1 MRGSRIPG
9 SGEPETP
16 TRRSATAPAIAFTLT
31 LVLAFAAALVVNA
44 YVSSE
49 FVPDQ
54 RHAKVGSGTVPE
66 AVRTGGP
73 LVDASTKDGRSYR
86 LPPRTIA
93 LTFDD
98 GPDPKW
104 TPRVVEVLE
113 RHDVAATFFV
123 VGAQVVKHPDLT
135 RDLHA
140 AGHQLGVHSF
150 SHADLTSLPDWR
162 RRWEYS
168 QTQLAIAGA
177 TGVTTSL
184 IRFPYSSTPAAID
197 DRNWPLFREAADVGY
212 LNVLTSVDSQ
222 DWARPG
228 VDAIVRNATPSGPD
242 GAVVLMHDAG
252 GDRSQTIA
260 ALDRY
265 IPEMKRRG
273 FRFVTVTEA
282 LDLGAASAGPQVI
295 APAADAN
302 AWRGRAMVWTVQ
314 ISRWLLAALAV
325 ALLLAGVLAVLRT
338 VLLFVGAWR
347 HARRRRSKRWCWG
360 PPVTAP
366 VSIVVPAYNE
376 RVGIAAAVRSFAASD
391 HPGTEVIVVDDGS
404 TDDTADIVRALR
416 LPNVRLIRQPNS
428 GKAHALNV
436 GVAAAS
442 HDLIVMVDGD
452 TVFEPDSVR
461 RLVQPFGDPRV
472 GAVAGN
478 VKVGNRRG
486 MVARWQH
493 IEYVIGFNL
502 DRRLYDLMQC
512 MATVPGA
519 IGAFRR
525 RALVDVGG
533 VSDDTLAE
541 DTDLTMAMARAGW
554 RVVYEETARA
564 WTEAPATLRQLWTQ
578 RYRWSYGTMQA
589 MWKHRAALVQRGPSG
604 RFGRIGLPFLALFQ
618 VVLPLLA
625 PLIDVLALYGLFFY
639 DATQTA
645 LAWCGMLA
653 LQMVTAAVA
662 FRLDRESLRPLWVL
676 PLQQLVYRQLMYL
689 VIIRSA
695 MTAIA
700 GLRLRW
706 QKLRRTGDVTVQAPS
721 AAAPFE
727 PATVPYRIEARID
740 RPPVVPKPRG
750 PSIVRG
756 TVSGSSRPG

>member
-1 MRGSRIPG
+1 V
-9 SGEPETP
+9 
-16 TRRSATAPAIAFTLT
+16 PAIAFTLT
-31 LVLAFAAALVVNA
+31 LVLAFASALVVNA
-44 YVSSE
+44 YVTSE

-54 RHAKVGSGTVPE
+54 RQTRGGSSSVPE
-66 AVRTGGP
+66 GVRDGGP

-86 LPPRTIA
+86 LPPQTVA

-104 TPRVVEVLE
+104 TPRVAEVLN
-113 RHDVAATFFV
+113 RHGITATFFV
-123 VGAQVVKHPDLT
+123 VGAQVVKHPEIV
-135 RDLHA
+135 RNLHT
-140 AGHQLGVHSF
+140 AGHELGVHGF
-150 SHADLTSLPDWR
+150 SHADLASLPGWR

-177 TGVTTSL
+177 AGVTTSL
-184 IRFPYSSTPAAID
+184 IRFPYSSSPGAID
-197 DRNWPLFREAADVGY
+197 DRNWRIFREAGDLGY
-212 LNVLTSVDSQ
+212 LSVLTNVDSR
-222 DWARPG
+222 DWSRPG
-228 VDAIVRNATPSGPD
+228 VDSIVRNATPSGED

-252 GDRSQTIA
+252 GDRSQTVV

-273 FRFVTVTEA
+273 FRFVTVTQA
-282 LDLGAASAGPQVI
+282 LDLGADASSGGHLV
-295 APAADAN
+295 APASGDRV
-302 AWRGRAMVWTVQ
+302 WRGRAMVWTVQ
-314 ISRWLLAALAV
+314 IARGSLTALAV
-325 ALLLAGVLAVLRT
+325 ALLLAGALAISRS
-338 VLLFVGAWR
+338 VLLFAGAWR
-347 HARRRRSKRWCWG
+347 HAGRRRSKRWSWG

-376 RVGIAAAVRSFAASD
+376 RAGIAAAVWSFATSN
-391 HPGTEVIVVDDGS
+391 HPGTEVVVVDDGS
-404 TDDTADIVRALR
+404 TDGTGDIVRALR
-416 LPNVRLIRQPNS
+416 LPNVRLIQQPNR
-428 GKAHALNV
+428 GKASALNA

-452 TVFEPDSVR
+452 TIFEPDSVR

-502 DRRLYDLMQC
+502 DRRLYDLLQC

-533 VSDDTLAE
+533 VSDDSLAE
-541 DTDLTMAMARAGW
+541 DTDLTIALARAGW
-554 RVVYEETARA
+554 RVVYEESARA

-589 MWKHRAALVQRGPSG
+589 MWKHRAAFLERGPSG
-604 RFGRIGLPFLALFQ
+604 RFGRLGLPFLALFQ
-618 VVLPLLA
+618 VLLPLLA
-625 PLIDVLALYGLFFY
+625 PLIDVLAVYGLFFY

-645 LAWCGMLA
+645 AAWLGMLV
-653 LQMVTAAVA
+653 LQLLTAVVA

-706 QKLRRTGDVTVQAPS
+706 QKLRRTGEVAAT
-721 AAAPFE
+721 AAPPMRELE
-727 PATVPYRIEARID
+727 PVPDPRLVEMRVS
-740 RPPVVPKPRG
+740 PPAPGVPKDIKAERRTPAG
-750 PSIVRG
+750 
-756 TVSGSSRPG
+756 RPG